1 MFVGEALGAE
11 PCFSAP
17 KSLLGREGLNMPFDS
32 IEQAL
37 EDIRQG
43 KIIIV
48 ADDEDRENEGD
59 LVCAASLVTPE
70 AVNFMTRFGR
80 GLICV
85 ALTQPRATE
94 LGLPLMTD
102 ENSDPQGT
110 AFTISVDAH
119 QRFGVTTGISAHD
132 RAKTI
137 QVLVDPNTE
146 PGDLRRPGHIF
157 PLKARPGGVLRRVG
171 QTEAGVDLA
180 RMAGLPPVGVICE
193 ILNPDGSMA
202 RRPELELFAQEHGL
216 SFITVA
222 QLVSYRLAKER
233 LVTRVAEANLP
244 TEFGPFRIIAY
255 QSPIDDREHIALVK
269 GDVEE
274 YAARMAARSD
284 EGPAEDQTE
293 TLAEDRT
300 ESQSEGEGT
309 ADTSGGTEDHTGEA
323 TEGDTGGATDGGAE
337 SELDSGTETEN
348 DDQAEGGEVTED
360 EDEGVLVRMH
370 SECMTGDVFG
380 SLRCDCGAQL
390 DAAVRQIAE
399 KGRGVIVYLK
409 QEGRGIGLHNKI
421 RAYELQDQ
429 GHDTVEANQALGFKP
444 DLRDYGIGAQILL
457 DLGLRKIRLLTNNP
471 RKIIGLEGYNLE
483 VTGREPLQV
492 GRGEHNEAYLD
503 TKKSKLGHL
512 L

>member
-1 MFVGEALGAE
+1 
-11 PCFSAP
+11 
-17 KSLLGREGLNMPFDS
+17 MPFDT

-43 KIIIV
+43 KLVIV

-59 LVCAASLVTPE
+59 LVCAASLVTP
-70 AVNFMTRFGR
+70 ATVNFMTQFGR

-85 ALTQPRATE
+85 ALTQPRATA

-137 QVLVDPNTE
+137 EVLVDPETE

-171 QTEAGVDLA
+171 QTEAAVDLA
-180 RMAGLPPVGVICE
+180 IMAGLPPVGVICE
-193 ILNPDGSMA
+193 ILNPDGTMA
-202 RRPELELFAQEHGL
+202 RRPQLESYAKEHGL
-216 SFITVA
+216 RFITVA
-222 QLVSYRLAKER
+222 QLVSYRLTQER

-255 QSPIDDREHIALVK
+255 QSAIDDREHVALIKGDLGGDVK
-269 GDVEE
+269 GD
-274 YAARMAARSD
+274 
-284 EGPAEDQTE
+284 ED
-293 TLAEDRT
+293 
-300 ESQSEGEGT
+300 
-309 ADTSGGTEDHTGEA
+309 
-323 TEGDTGGATDGGAE
+323 
-337 SELDSGTETEN
+337 
-348 DDQAEGGEVTED
+348 
-360 EDEGVLVRMH
+360 VLVRMH
-370 SECMTGDVFG
+370 SECLTGDVFG
-380 SLRCDCGAQL
+380 SLRCDCGSQL
-390 DAAVRQIAE
+390 TAALKQISE
-399 KGRGVIVYLK
+399 RGQGVIVYLK

-457 DLGLRKIRLLTNNP
+457 DLGLKKICLLTNNP
-471 RKIIGLEGYNLE
+471 RKIVGLEGYNLE
-483 VTGREPLQV
+483 VTGREPLRV
-492 GRGEHNEAYLD
+492 GRGEHNEGYLD
-503 TKKSKLGHL
+503 TKRSKLGHL